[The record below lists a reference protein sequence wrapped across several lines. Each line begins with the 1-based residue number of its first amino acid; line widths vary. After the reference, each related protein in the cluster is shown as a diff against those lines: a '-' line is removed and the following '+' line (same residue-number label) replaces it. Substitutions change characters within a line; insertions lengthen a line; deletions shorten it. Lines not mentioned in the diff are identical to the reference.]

1 MIFYS
6 KFSNKLFARKFLL
19 KILQMLLKCFVFPY
33 RIKVNKKAEFIENF
47 NFHIVV
53 NSSCSVTFRPIQ
65 FGLDNEPRSIT
76 AALRVFRKK
85 ADTTLGSHV
94 NQQQASLFTFD
105 LTFFCVMKRDS
116 LWEPIER
123 LASGILCIGLRVQVN
138 DRKMFICDHVQS
150 AWLIHKS

>member
-1 MIFYS
+1 MKILCSSNSTMIFYS

-85 ADTTLGSHV
+85 VDTTLGSHV

-116 LWEPIER
+116 L
-123 LASGILCIGLRVQVN
+123 
-138 DRKMFICDHVQS
+138 
-150 AWLIHKS
+150 